1 MTNKLARLAAA
12 PALLLLAS
20 VCAAQGQ
27 AAGAPQPRRPRATP
41 AGAEAAGQRAGGAAE
56 EDFELNITERRFV
69 EENFAAST
77 AVEAVGAG
85 DEPLSLRVGAAV
97 GAERIDVLLRNV
109 RGHVRFRGT
118 LGPLARLVITR
129 RAAPAAPPPPA
140 SP

>member
-1 MTNKLARLAAA
+1 MTHKLTRLAAA

-27 AAGAPQPRRPRATP
+27 AAGASQARGPRPP
-41 AGAEAAGQRAGGAAE
+41 AGVEPARGQAGGAAD
-56 EDFELNITERRFV
+56 EDFELNISERRFV
-69 EENFAAST
+69 EESFAAST

-85 DEPLSLRVGAAV
+85 DEPLSVRVGAAV

-109 RGHVRFRGT
+109 RGRVRFRGT
-118 LGPLARLVITR
+118 LGPLVRFVVTR
-129 RAAPAAPPPPA
+129 RAGPQPAPPPA